1 MIIGMSLAT
10 FTLFHVIIS
19 LVGIFA
25 GLVVVWGMLGAARLP
40 GWTALFLVTTVATSV
55 TGFMFPFKGFDP
67 ADAVGVLSLVVLA
80 ITILALYVYDLAGAW
95 RWVYVVGA
103 TLSLY
108 LNVFVAVVQSFLKVP
123 FLHSLAPNGSEP
135 PFVIAQALVVII
147 FIALGVFG
155 VKKFHPAVQVHV
167 AGQARA

>member
-103 TLSLY
+103 D
-108 LNVFVAVVQSFLKVP
+108 
-123 FLHSLAPNGSEP
+123 
-135 PFVIAQALVVII
+135 I
-147 FIALGVFG
+147 F
-155 VKKFHPAVQVHV
+155 
-167 AGQARA
+167 AR